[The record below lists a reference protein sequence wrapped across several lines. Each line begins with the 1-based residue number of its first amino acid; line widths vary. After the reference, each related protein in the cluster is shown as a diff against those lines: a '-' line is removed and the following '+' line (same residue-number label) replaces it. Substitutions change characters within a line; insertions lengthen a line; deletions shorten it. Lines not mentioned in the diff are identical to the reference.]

1 MGRAGALY
9 VGVVF
14 CQDSAVSNA
23 VYYAIGDVHGEARRL
38 AYLYELILAEID
50 ADRIEACIVHL
61 GDLIDRGAR
70 SRDCIALAMTLHAC
84 ASGALRV
91 VTLRG
96 NHEQMLL
103 DAVEEPES
111 GAALQYWRR
120 NGGDA
125 ALASYCDVNG
135 WDRQNWR
142 ASVDQDHIAFL
153 KTLPNLAVDEER
165 RIAFVH
171 AGIDPQTYPDC
182 RDDVRLWTRSP
193 RFFSVDKW
201 PDRGELEGLVVVH
214 GHTPTPD
221 LAPQIVGPR
230 INVDTGAVYGGPLTA
245 AVLAPRQ
252 PVRFLQV

>member
-1 MGRAGALY
+1 VFPTAAI
-9 VGVVF
+9 VVL
-14 CQDSAVSNA
+14 
-23 VYYAIGDVHGEARRL
+23 I
-38 AYLYELILAEID
+38 ILAEID

-214 GHTPTPD
+214 GHTPREQVEFHPN
-221 LAPQIVGPR
+221 R
-230 INVDTGAVYGGPLTA
+230 INVDTRAFDTGILSCV
-245 AVLAPRQ
+245 VLEGNTQRVIQ
-252 PVRFLQV
+252 TG